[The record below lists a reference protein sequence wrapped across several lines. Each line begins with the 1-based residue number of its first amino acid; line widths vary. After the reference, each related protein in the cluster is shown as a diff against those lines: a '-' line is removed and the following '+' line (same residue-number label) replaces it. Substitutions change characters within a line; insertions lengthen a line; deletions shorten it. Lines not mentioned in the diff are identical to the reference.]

1 MKGGVAI
8 FTLGTLIKQR
18 KLGGNGMKRIKLF
31 SIIALLFVGIIAGCG
46 ADDEKDNGKGNS
58 KEKETSN
65 GVVLDRIES
74 EKVLKVGFEGTFPPF
89 NFLDD
94 KDDFQGF
101 DVDISNE
108 LAKRLDVEAEF
119 VATVWDGLVAGLKA
133 DKFDIIIG
141 QMTVTE
147 DRKKSVDFTD
157 PYVVTGSVLV
167 TREETD
173 DITELEDIKGKK
185 VGVGGGTTF
194 EDVANGVKGA
204 DVKLY
209 KTVGDYIQDLING
222 RLDVIINDQLLMGY
236 NIQENDLPIKVTS
249 EILNKDEIA
258 MAVNKGNED
267 FVEKVN
273 GLLKEM
279 KEDGTYN
286 EIYRKWFGTDPLEN

>member
-1 MKGGVAI
+1 
-8 FTLGTLIKQR
+8 
-18 KLGGNGMKRIKLF
+18 MKRIKLF

-46 ADDEKDNGKGNS
+46 SDVEKDNGKGDS
-58 KEKETSN
+58 KEKESSN

-74 EKVLKVGFEGTFPPF
+74 DKVLKVGFEGTFPPF

-108 LAKRLDVEAEF
+108 LAKRLDIEADF
-119 VATVWDGLVAGLKA
+119 IATSWDGLIAGLKA

-141 QMTVTE
+141 QMTVTDE
-147 DRKKSVDFTD
+147 RKKSVDFTD
-157 PYVVTGSVLV
+157 PYVITGSVLV
-167 TREETD
+167 TREGTD
-173 DITELEDIKGKK
+173 DITKLEDIKGKK

-194 EDVANGVKGA
+194 EEVANGVEGA

-209 KTVGDYIQDLING
+209 KTVGDYIQDLINE
-222 RLDVIINDQLLMGY
+222 RLDVIINDQLLMSY

-249 EILNKDEIA
+249 DILNKDEIA

-267 FVEKVN
+267 FIEKVN

-286 EIYRKWFGTDPLEN
+286 EIYKKWFGTDPLES